1 MIKLI
6 IFDYDGLL
14 VESEKLA
21 FWAEEK
27 ILRKHGK
34 QLTKDLFDKYLGYSV
49 IDTLKGYIEYHNLS
63 VSIDDFYAQRQAMI
77 GTLLETDLILKH
89 GAKILLDY
97 LYLYKKKVNVVIGS
111 SGERS
116 YIEAGLR
123 ILDVEKYFKNITC
136 VSEVKKG
143 KPSPDLFLEA
153 LRKNNTKAEEAIVLE
168 DAISGIKAAK
178 AANIFCIAVPPLD
191 MDIQGHRIA
200 DLVVDEL
207 EKVKNIF
214 EKFHIFS

>member
-1 MIKLI
+1 MIKLV

-27 ILRKHGK
+27 ILRRYGK
-34 QLTKDLFDKYLGYSV
+34 SLTKALFDKYLGYSV
-49 IDTLKGYIEYHNLS
+49 IDTLKGYIEYYNLS
-63 VSIDDFYAQRQAMI
+63 ISIDDFYTQRGVMI
-77 GTLLETDLILKH
+77 STFLKTDLILKP

-97 LYLYKKKVNVVIGS
+97 LHKKKVIMVIGS

-116 YIEAGLR
+116 YIETGLK
-123 ILDVEKYFKNITC
+123 ILGVEKYFKNITC
-136 VSEVKKG
+136 VSQVKRG
-143 KPSPDLFLEA
+143 KPNPDLFLEA
-153 LRKNNTKAEEAIVLE
+153 LRKNNTKAEESIVLE

-178 AANIFCIAVPPLD
+178 AANIFCITVPPLD

-200 DLVVDEL
+200 DIVVDNL

-214 EKFHIFS
+214 QKFHIFS

>member
-27 ILRKHGK
+27 ILRRHGK

-49 IDTLKGYIEYHNLS
+49 IDTLKGYIEYYNLS
-63 VSIDDFYAQRQAMI
+63 VSIDDFYAQREAMI
-77 GTLLETDLILKH
+77 NTLLKTNLILKP

-97 LYLYKKKVNVVIGS
+97 LHKKRVIMVIGS

-116 YIEAGLR
+116 YIEIGLR

-136 VSEVKKG
+136 VSEVKRG
-143 KPSPDLFLEA
+143 KPNPDLFLEA

-178 AANIFCIAVPPLD
+178 AANIFCITVPPLD
-191 MDIQGHRIA
+191 MGIQNHRIA
-200 DLVVDEL
+200 DLIVDNL
-207 EKVKNIF
+207 EKVKDMS